1 MDSGVHAQL
10 LDFLST
16 LDLNCKVEKG
26 YLEEKLIPNL
36 LLDSIG
42 EEPQIIAAA
51 QALEEEALKYEGN
64 ESLVV
69 FLTRKLRDKPEV
81 LFLLMYLFRQVR
93 FTVVETVY
101 FLFELDRLN
110 DLSYFQTLEEHD
122 PDFKEQVMETLGA
135 KWTVDVLG
143 GKKENFSQAEKLFIY
158 KTTVFEYAGK
168 QKPPHE
174 LWISRV
180 KNDEEVRKRIAGFL
194 VDNEGFG
201 DLVRNRSVVGQLL
214 RNIRQVNVE
223 SIKWAR
229 GRLGTQKIENV
240 LKEHLQQASV
250 RRTSLEELQQLL
262 ASGEITVPKPSY
274 MKEVKSLKLNKQ
286 FDAALIDR
294 TGVKF
299 VIESN
304 YFTAGMSKPRAVA
317 GDFQRL
323 AENCLRAGLGFI
335 YVSDGIA
342 WISIDK
348 VARELIKHSE
358 SLREKNPGGVPL
370 FMNLNIFRRNIPTI
384 IQAIGNESSP

>member
-1 MDSGVHAQL
+1 MDSKIHVQL
-10 LDFLST
+10 VEFLST

-26 YLEEKLIPNL
+26 YVENKLIPNL
-36 LLDSIG
+36 LLKSIG
-42 EEPQIIAAA
+42 GEPQIIEAARR
-51 QALEEEALKYEGN
+51 LEEESLEHHGN
-64 ESLVV
+64 ENLVV
-69 FLTRKLRDKPEV
+69 FLTQKLRDRPEI

-110 DLSYFQTLEEHD
+110 DLSYYQTLEERD

-143 GKKENFSQAEKLFIY
+143 GKTKGFSVAEKLFIY

-174 LWISRV
+174 LWLSRV
-180 KNDEEVRKRIAGFL
+180 RNDEDVRKRIARFL

-201 DLVRNRSVVGQLL
+201 ALVRNRSVVGQLL
-214 RNIRQVNVE
+214 RNVRQVNVE

-229 GRLGTQKIENV
+229 GRLGTEKIESV
-240 LKEHLQQASV
+240 LKEHLQQAAV
-250 RRTSLEELQQLL
+250 PRVTLEELQTLL
-262 ASGEITVPKPSY
+262 ATGEVAVPKLSY
-274 MKEVKSLKLNKQ
+274 VKEIRSLKLNKQ
-286 FDAALIDR
+286 FDVALIDR
-294 TGVKF
+294 NGVKF
-299 VIESN
+299 AIESN
-304 YFTAGMSKPRAVA
+304 YFTTGMSKPRAVA

-348 VARELIKHSE
+348 VARELIIHSE

-370 FMNLNIFRRNIPTI
+370 FMNLDMFKRSIPI
-384 IQAIGNESSP
+384 IIATLS